1 MVQKTRIGLIGCGNI
16 STIYLKNCARFEN
29 IRVTAVADIDSTHAE
44 AQAKAFD
51 IPNVLTPRE
60 LIEGDKVDIIL
71 NLTIP
76 AAHAEVA
83 LQALEN
89 GKSVYNEKPLATTRQ
104 DAAAMLELA
113 KKNGLRIGCAPD
125 TFLGAAL
132 QNARKLLD
140 EGAIGTPV
148 AAVAFMLCGGAESWH
163 PNPYFFYQTGGGPMF
178 DMGPYY
184 LTALTT
190 LLGPVRRVT
199 GSARISSKQRVI
211 GSEPHKG
218 KLVDVEVPTHV
229 AGLLDFA
236 SGPVG
241 TVITSFD
248 VPGKHHLPNI
258 EIYGTGGSMRVTDP
272 NTFGEDNILLN
283 APGEKEW
290 RSIPSPFGYAE
301 QSRGVGLADMCRA
314 IVSGR
319 PHRANGSTAYHV
331 LDIMHAI
338 HEASLAG
345 AHIELKTDM
354 VRPDPLPE
362 NLTFGQL
369 PD

>member
-1 MVQKTRIGLIGCGNI
+1 MVHKTRIGLVGCGNI
-16 STIYLKNCARFEN
+16 STIYLTNCARFEN
-29 IRVTAVADIDSTHAE
+29 IQVTAVADLDPAHAK
-44 AQAKAFD
+44 AQAAAFD
-51 IPNVLTPRE
+51 IPHVLTPRE
-60 LIEGDKVDIIL
+60 LIEGDKADVIL
-71 NLTIP
+71 NLTVP
-76 AAHAEVA
+76 TAHAQVA

-89 GKSVYNEKPLATTRQ
+89 GKSVYNEKPIATTRQ
-104 DAAAMLELA
+104 DAAAMLDLA

-125 TFLGAAL
+125 TFLGASL
-132 QNARKLLD
+132 QNARKLID
-140 EGAIGTPV
+140 QGAIGTPV

-163 PNPYFFYQTGGGPMF
+163 PNPFFFYQKGAGPMF

-184 LTALTT
+184 LTALTM

-199 GSARISSKQRVI
+199 GSARISSKQRLI
-211 GSEPHKG
+211 GSQPHKG
-218 KLVDVEVPTHV
+218 EFIDVEVPTHV

-241 TVITSFD
+241 TIITTFD

-258 EIYGTGGSMRVTDP
+258 EIYGTAGSMRVTDP
-272 NTFGEDNILLN
+272 NTFGDENILLN

-301 QSRGVGLADMCRA
+301 NSRGIGLADMSRA
-314 IVSGR
+314 ILSGR
-319 PHRANGSTAYHV
+319 PHRANGSVAFHV
-331 LDIMHAI
+331 LDILHAV
-338 HEASLAG
+338 HESSDSG
-345 AHIELKTDM
+345 AHIELTTTM